1 MIRILHERAKAGVE
15 IRVIGQSEANLPVRK
30 LSKLRLHTRVIVRD
44 GRQAF
49 IGSQSLRASE
59 LDSRREAGLIVPD
72 AKIVKK
78 LIETFEPIGR
88 LRALR
93 KLEMG
98 AQRSQRRQSRKRIR
112 QCES

>member
-1 MIRILHERAKAGVE
+1 MIYDPKISDEEMIRILHERAKAGVE

-59 LDSRREAGLIVPD
+59 LDSRREVGLIVPD

-78 LIETFEPIGR
+78 LIETFESDWASSGIAKTGNGS
-88 LRALR
+88 AE
-93 KLEMG
+93 K
-98 AQRSQRRQSRKRIR
+98 
-112 QCES
+112 